1 MKTFKE
7 TIKLFK
13 FNLSS
18 IILFEIIYKIIS
30 LAILAPFM
38 YTLLNFS
45 VKVAGISFLSV
56 DNMNR
61 YFRQPSTY
69 ALVVVALLLVS
80 IYILINISG
89 LLFAIDSS
97 KHEEKTNPIAL
108 LIKGLA
114 NACRV
119 IHPQNFGIILYTL
132 FILPLTYTVMISGSL
147 IGIKMPEVF
156 KKVVIQNKKMVMIAL
171 IIYAILCLISLLGL
185 FSLNY
190 FTIYKIKYR
199 YSLRMSI
206 KVVGKHFFS
215 ILLGVVT
222 WNLALTLILFLLEG
236 TLATALASILSRF
249 VTYKKVLF
257 IFKTTIK
264 IFFLLLYMIFSTIS
278 TPLIYSYICAVFYK
292 LDSNPSYEEYNKIKA
307 RRKTIKNPR
316 LHRIA
321 NKVVSWTV
329 LVSCLLLNT
338 VYVYLILE
346 NKVNIRVE
354 YSTHASVTAHR
365 GDSKYAP
372 ENTMAAII
380 KAVENQADIIEID
393 IRQTKDGHYVLMH
406 DENMYRTTGEYK
418 KVGEAT
424 LEEIKQLD
432 AGRWFSTQY
441 VGERVPTLE
450 EVLEFAKEEDIF
462 LNIELKPANTDNNYI
477 GGVLEILEQYDF
489 IDNCVLAS
497 TNYELLRNIKEIN
510 PEVKT
515 VYIMAV
521 AFGRIGGM
529 KNVDIF
535 SIRHNFVT
543 KEIVEDIHENGKE
556 IYSWTVNSE
565 SDIKKLLYLDVDGVI
580 TDNSYNTK
588 NIIFEANDSL
598 LTDWLTRIIMEY

>member
-18 IILFEIIYKIIS
+18 IILFEIIYKVIS
-30 LAILAPFM
+30 LAILAPFL

-45 VKVAGISFLSV
+45 VKMAGISFLSV

-69 ALVVVALLLVS
+69 ALVVVALFFISL
-80 IYILINISG
+80 YILINISG
-89 LLFAIDSS
+89 LLYAIDSS
-97 KHEEKTNPIAL
+97 KHEEKTNPISL
-108 LIKGLA
+108 LIKGMA
-114 NACRV
+114 NAFRIVHPRNLGV
-119 IHPQNFGIILYTL
+119 IIYIL
-132 FILPLTYTVMISGSL
+132 FILPVTYTVMISGSL
-147 IGIKMPEVF
+147 VGIKMPEVF
-156 KKVVIQNKKMVMIAL
+156 KKLVVQNKKLVMIAL
-171 IIYAILCLISLLGL
+171 IVYGILCLISLLGL

-190 FTIYKIKYR
+190 YTIYKIKYN
-199 YSLRMSI
+199 YSLKMSI
-206 KVVGKHFFS
+206 KVIGKHFFR
-215 ILLGVVT
+215 ILFGVMI

-236 TLATALASILSRF
+236 TLATALASILSKF

-257 IFKTTIK
+257 IFKTSIK
-264 IFFLLLYMIFSTIS
+264 VFFLLLYLVFSTIA
-278 TPLIYSYICAVFYK
+278 TPLIFSYISAEFYK
-292 LDSNPSYEEYNKIKA
+292 YDSHPAFDEYNKIKA
-307 RRKTIKNPR
+307 RRKQIKNPK
-316 LHRIA
+316 LHKIG

-329 LVSCLLLNT
+329 LISCLLLNT

-380 KAVENQADIIEID
+380 KAAENQADIIEID

-418 KVGEAT
+418 RVGNAT

-441 VGERVPTLE
+441 VGEQIPTLE

-477 GGVLEILEQYDF
+477 EGVLEILEEYDF
-489 IDNCVLAS
+489 FDNCVLAS
-497 TNYELLRNIKEIN
+497 TNYELLGKIKNLN

-529 KNVDIF
+529 NNVDIF

-543 KEIVEDIHENGKE
+543 KEIVEDIHDNGKE

-580 TDNSYNTK
+580 TDNPYNTK
-588 NIIFEANDSL
+588 DIIFEANDSL